1 MVILLPVCQD
11 HLAVFHDGRSFSLPI
26 AFPATDET
34 FAHAAQ
40 RLVVTLGNFKGSTLS
55 CTGTISTVELCRADI
70 PVVHGLPAL
79 SLPGMQWQAAA
90 RVHMREACHRAH
102 FAALCLFGVLPPCDC
117 VVNVASLAALA
128 VSTPETS
135 LLPDLL
141 SSQQQDPFLQQ
152 VAEGVDSID
161 QGVWLDFL
169 RNEQGLLCYS
179 SDGDATSRICV
190 PKVSRDAILHA
201 AHGGAL
207 VGHPGVTRTPA
218 NVAHFFWWPNLFRD
232 VTHFV
237 CSCRTCATAKGSS
250 GLQLGVDS
258 FTSVPVQ
265 LFTHWSM
272 DLIGPLPK

>member
-1 MVILLPVCQD
+1 M
-11 HLAVFHDGRSFSLPI
+11 
-26 AFPATDET
+26 
-34 FAHAAQ
+34 
-40 RLVVTLGNFKGSTLS
+40 
-55 CTGTISTVELCRADI
+55 ELCRADI

-117 VVNVASLAALA
+117 VVNVASLAVLA

-152 VAEGVDSID
+152 VAEGVDSIN

-179 SDGDATSRICV
+179 IDGDATCHAFACPRYRGMLFFMPHTVELLLGIR
-190 PKVSRDAILHA
+190 VSRARPLTWLTFF
-201 AHGGAL
+201 GGQI
-207 VGHPGVTRTPA
+207 
-218 NVAHFFWWPNLFRD
+218 FFATSLTSSVVVVR
-232 VTHFV
+232 VLLLKVLLV
-237 CSCRTCATAKGSS
+237 CSWGLTRSPVYQCSCLPIGVWISS
-250 GLQLGVDS
+250 ARCPSRV
-258 FTSVPVQ
+258 
-265 LFTHWSM
+265 
-272 DLIGPLPK
+272 